1 MKKRIAFKMFLK
13 PGFESEYERRHRE
26 IWPELVELLRKS
38 GVSNYSIHFDKSS
51 NQLFAFQEQDSE
63 KEYDISTEPVMRK
76 WWEYMADI
84 MLTNKDHSP
93 IVVQLDEVFF
103 MA

>member
-1 MKKRIAFKMFLK
+1 MFLK